1 MVAGASG
8 RVSISSRWLVCVLFL
23 GTLFLTTSYVYGL
36 ERSSAVD
43 AHTRR
48 VFGGLVRGGP
58 VFSPSGS
65 WYLSAEDRYLYR
77 LEPGSLGT
85 VHRVPLP
92 GRPTDALTVAP
103 WGTVYVGLENG
114 GVIAISESGR
124 VVFRIR
130 PEYHRALP
138 FAIGADGELVLSYP
152 ESRVLRAYAPS
163 GVLLWSIV
171 LSDVPV
177 LPAVITS
184 HGDIVVV
191 TADRLLQRISP
202 GGARHRP
209 VELDALPTVLLAPM
223 GLPASL
229 GSTNSRPDVL
239 AVVGDRLVLVDRDGQ
254 ANTILRLEWS
264 DLLELQQLDANSFL
278 GLRRG
283 GQAVYISWQQQL
295 TLAENAAWMSSV
307 AGAPLLGLRNGGL
320 SLFSPVHGIRTR
332 APIEEAGG
340 FIGGTQAHGHVLM
353 AAENWGVYG
362 VRVGVEGFR
371 SSQRGG
377 AQGADAGWTAPRGNY
392 AAQGRPH
399 GVVFR
404 REGPAEWRA
413 IPDFL
418 YLEDILRGES
428 SAGRRELLKE
438 LERRYQPGRAGSDI
452 AYLRHL
458 LESLG
463 GEAYFSPIRRDSMI
477 RNDFPWARAEA
488 VRIMGKRP
496 DTRTRNFLLRLGA
509 VERNREVRVA
519 ILEQLLQLGHDPE
532 LGGAHLALRYLK
544 EEAGPRPYEPLAT
557 AALSALR
564 SLRSI
569 EGEKLDPLLREAY
582 RVVSE
587 QNFSRELREDSLR
600 RAREIE

>member
-1 MVAGASG
+1 MAA
-8 RVSISSRWLVCVLFL
+8 RPLARISIGLRRLVCILLL
-23 GTLFLTTSYVYGL
+23 GTTLFLTASYVHGL
-36 ERSSAVD
+36 ERTIAVE

-77 LEPGSLGT
+77 LEPGSLRT

-114 GVIAISESGR
+114 GVIAISEAGR
-124 VVFRIR
+124 VVFRVR

-163 GVLLWSIV
+163 GVLLWSVV

-191 TADRLLQRISP
+191 TADRRLHRIAP
-202 GGARHRP
+202 GGARHSP

-229 GSTNSRPDVL
+229 GTGRSRPDVL
-239 AVVGDRLVLVDRDGQ
+239 VVAGNRLLLVGRGGQ
-254 ANTILRLEWS
+254 AETILELDWN
-264 DLLELQQLDANSFL
+264 DLHELQQLDANSFL

-295 TLAENAAWMSSV
+295 TLAENVVWISSV
-307 AGAPLLGLRNGGL
+307 AGTPLLGLRNGAL
-320 SLFSPVHGIRTR
+320 SLFSPVHGIRGR

-353 AAENWGVYG
+353 AA
-362 VRVGVEGFR
+362 
-371 SSQRGG
+371 
-377 AQGADAGWTAPRGNY
+377 
-392 AAQGRPH
+392 
-399 GVVFR
+399 
-404 REGPAEWRA
+404 
-413 IPDFL
+413 
-418 YLEDILRGES
+418 
-428 SAGRRELLKE
+428 
-438 LERRYQPGRAGSDI
+438 
-452 AYLRHL
+452 
-458 LESLG
+458 
-463 GEAYFSPIRRDSMI
+463 
-477 RNDFPWARAEA
+477 
-488 VRIMGKRP
+488 
-496 DTRTRNFLLRLGA
+496 
-509 VERNREVRVA
+509 
-519 ILEQLLQLGHDPE
+519 
-532 LGGAHLALRYLK
+532 
-544 EEAGPRPYEPLAT
+544 
-557 AALSALR
+557 
-564 SLRSI
+564 
-569 EGEKLDPLLREAY
+569 
-582 RVVSE
+582 
-587 QNFSRELREDSLR
+587 
-600 RAREIE
+600 